1 MPNSS
6 ALLLVLAVGLVGV
19 LHTLVPDHWV
29 PITLL
34 ARQQG
39 WTRAQTLRA
48 AALAGTGH
56 TVSTLT
62 IAVLVWLAGVLLA
75 VRFGEIVSELSSA
88 ALIAFG
94 TWIAVAGLREMRR
107 HGHSHLGHA
116 HLHRHAGGLEHRH
129 WHEHHEAEWHA
140 DGNLAL
146 VPTHEHEHRASP
158 RTALLLILGSS
169 PMIEGIPAFFAASRY
184 GVGQLLLMAL
194 VFGACTIA
202 TYVVLCDAAT
212 RRVQNVNFGRFERYG
227 EVLSGALIAV
237 LGLIF
242 IFFPTL

>member
-1 MPNSS
+1 MRDSS
-6 ALLLVLAVGLVGV
+6 ALLLVFAVGLVGV
-19 LHTLVPDHWV
+19 LHTLAPDHWA

-39 WTRAQTLRA
+39 WTRARTLRA

-56 TVSTLT
+56 TVSTLI
-62 IAVLVWLAGVLLA
+62 IAVLVWSAGALFA
-75 VRFGEIVSELSSA
+75 ARFGHIVSAVSSV

-94 TWIAVAGLREMRR
+94 TWIAVGSLREMRR
-107 HGHSHLGHA
+107 HGHSRLGHA

-129 WHEHHEAEWHA
+129 WHEHHQTEWHA

-146 VPTHEHEHRASP
+146 TVIHEHEHRASS

-169 PMIEGIPAFFAASRY
+169 PMVEGIPAFLAASRY

-194 VFGACTIA
+194 VFGACTIT
-202 TYVVLCDAAT
+202 TYVVLCDVST
-212 RRVQNVNFGRFERYG
+212 RGAQNVSFGRFERYG

-242 IFFPTL
+242 IFFPTV